1 MFICSRFSQ
10 RERLIHEA
18 APPCREAHMAL
29 LLPPLLS
36 FSSPTTLYLPVSARL
51 SLRLQ
56 RNLILQPRSFDGL
69 TVSLPCAF
77 AERRLRIVHAS
88 SETDGN
94 EGSEAE
100 ASPPEASETA
110 MSVENLPLESKMQL
124 KLEQKLRMKL
134 AKKIRLRR
142 KRLLRKR
149 RMRKKGR
156 WPPSKMKKLKNV

>member
-1 MFICSRFSQ
+1 MFSAV
-10 RERLIHEA
+10 LV
-18 APPCREAHMAL
+18 L
-29 LLPPLLS
+29 LLGDNS
-36 FSSPTTLYLPVSARL
+36 DVK
-51 SLRLQ
+51 
-56 RNLILQPRSFDGL
+56 L

-77 AERRLRIVHAS
+77 AERRLTIVHAS
-88 SETDGN
+88 SDTDGN

-110 MSVENLPLESKMQL
+110 MSVENLPLESKMQV

>member
-1 MFICSRFSQ
+1 
-10 RERLIHEA
+10 
-18 APPCREAHMAL
+18 MAL
-29 LLPPLLS
+29 LLPPLLYFAPPS
-36 FSSPTTLYLPVSARL
+36 SSSPPTLYLPVSARL
-51 SLRLQ
+51 SLIALLSALRLQ

-69 TVSLPCAF
+69 TVSLPRAF
-77 AERRLRIVHAS
+77 AERRLTIVHAS

>member
-1 MFICSRFSQ
+1 CLF
-10 RERLIHEA
+10 A
-18 APPCREAHMAL
+18 ADFRNESGL
-29 LLPPLLS
+29 STRPLHRVGKLTWL
-36 FSSPTTLYLPVSARL
+36 FSSLPSSPPTVYLPVSARL

-77 AERRLRIVHAS
+77 AERRLTIVHAS

-110 MSVENLPLESKMQL
+110 MSVENLPLESKMKL

-149 RMRKKGR
+149 RMRKKVR